1 MSEEA
6 TVEITLNDAKT
17 GDPTIYRLTPKLSA
31 MRALNRYAGGYTGMF
46 KAIQGYDGDAMAFVI
61 VAGTG
66 AVGNP
71 AKVIEERVYATGLG
85 DLLPPLVRFIN
96 ICSNGGRDPADAP
109 AAGAGTAA
117 GND

>member
-1 MSEEA
+1 MTEEA
-6 TVEITLNDAKT
+6 VVELTLKDAKT
-17 GDPTIYRLTPKLSA
+17 GEPTIYRLTPKISA

-46 KAIQGYDGDAMAFVI
+46 KAIQGYDADAMAFVI

-96 ICSNGGRDPADAP
+96 ICSNGGREPADTP
-109 AAGAGTAA
+109 AAGDGAA
-117 GND
+117 PGNV